1 MPNSILKAGPADES
15 HRQAIL
21 AKVLDHTKKQIET
34 VSRHYI
40 EQQQPLGLSITDA
53 EQLLQF
59 AFLVRS
65 SDTGKIEKF
74 LLHPTTQY
82 WLSAMRRVSGTVD
95 LQYRLPV
102 VRQAASLGTQ
112 LSVLNEVEN
121 DWKIAL
127 DMEGGLRASIF
138 DRHLEFG
145 QARANAIID
154 LQCRGDAIAIRFDD
168 GLNIELPIE
177 DYAGE
182 SAMPLPTVETDGFSV
197 GHYILISESGTQLQR
212 RDEWLR
218 PHWTGT
224 NERNTGT
231 HFFGACATQYPED
244 FPIEPYREAM
254 QKIEQAS
261 PEIAKDVNAFTPV
274 LVPRT
279 TGPHKKIGFTV
290 LSRQGAMFL
299 DPDEPDLMAEN
310 IIHENAHVKLR
321 YMQLIDPI
329 LEDFY
334 TQDDAERFSVPW
346 RPDPR
351 PLAGILE
358 GAYVFSNVLDHRRK
372 VGLANLSVAEL
383 ERDIEGAISILAK
396 HGKFTEPGQRF
407 LHELV
412 EWRHRPATP

>member
-1 MPNSILKAGPADES
+1 MSHSILQAGPANKK
-15 HRQAIL
+15 HRYAIL
-21 AKVLDHTKKQIET
+21 SKVLDHTKKQIET
-34 VSRHYI
+34 VCRHYI
-40 EQQQPLGLSITDA
+40 EEQRSLGLSITDA

-65 SDTGKIEKF
+65 STTSEIQKF
-74 LLHPTTQY
+74 LLHPTSQY
-82 WLSAMRRVSGTVD
+82 WLSAMRRVSGNVD
-95 LQYRLPV
+95 VQHRIPIV
-102 VRQAASLGTQ
+102 QQAASLGIQ
-112 LSVLNEVEN
+112 LSVAAKAEHHWQV
-121 DWKIAL
+121 KL
-127 DMEGGLRASIF
+127 DIEGGLRAPIY

-145 QARANAIID
+145 PARANQAIE
-154 LQCRGDAIAIRFDD
+154 LRCQRGSISVHFPD

-182 SAMPLPTVETDGFSV
+182 SATPLPKVEKDGFSINT
-197 GHYILISESGTQLQR
+197 YNLISDSGTQLQC

-231 HFFGACATQYPED
+231 HFFGACAEQYPQE
-244 FPIEPYREAM
+244 FPVTPYRQAM
-254 QKIEQAS
+254 EKIEQAS
-261 PEIAKDVNAFTPV
+261 SEIAEDVKAFTPV

-299 DPDEPDLMAEN
+299 DPDEPDIMAEN

-321 YMQLIDPI
+321 YMQLVDPI

-334 TQDDAERFSVPW
+334 AQDEVERFAVPW

-372 VGLANLSVAEL
+372 ADAVHGSVEEL
-383 ERDIEGAISILAK
+383 ENDIEGAIEILAK
-396 HGKFTEPGQRF
+396 HGKFTGSGRVF
-407 LHELV
+407 LDELAD
-412 EWRHRPATP
+412 WRGR